1 MRHNRRRKMPGTNSA
16 HRRANVRNLVTAL
29 IQRECIKTTEAKAKA
44 VKPVIDRLVYR
55 AKDDTVHS
63 RRLANRLIKDR
74 SVIKKLYTE
83 IAPLFEGRVG
93 GYVRIVK
100 GYERHGDGAKMVV
113 LEFIDKTQSYYDLEK
128 AREERRKA
136 EKDKQVEAAKKEAEM
151 DAQMGGETAV

>member
-1 MRHNRRRKMPGTNSA
+1 MRHNRKRKMPGTSSA

-29 IQRECIKTTEAKAKA
+29 IQRERIKTTEAKAKA
-44 VKPVIDRLVYR
+44 LKPVIDRLVYR

-63 RRLANRLIKDR
+63 RRLANRMIKDR

-113 LEFIDKTQSYYDLEK
+113 MEFIDKTQAYYDLEK

-136 EKDKQVEAAKKEAEM
+136 EKDKLVEAAKKEAEM
-151 DAQMGGETAV
+151 DAQMGGEAAV